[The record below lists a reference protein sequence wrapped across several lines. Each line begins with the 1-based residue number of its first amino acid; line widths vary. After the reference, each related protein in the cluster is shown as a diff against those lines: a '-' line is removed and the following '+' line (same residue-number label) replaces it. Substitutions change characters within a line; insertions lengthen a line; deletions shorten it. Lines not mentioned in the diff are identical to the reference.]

1 MAAADTVREQRAAI
15 AVDGRLIALLLV
27 GAMTIMAGATI
38 SPSLPAIE
46 REVASGDNA
55 ALLTR
60 LVLTV
65 PALFTALTALVAG
78 AALDRFGRRRIL
90 LAAIVLYALAGPAGG
105 LMSNVWALLATRAL
119 LGVAVGIVMTASVTL
134 VTDYY
139 AGPQRGEVMGRQAA
153 FAGIGGI
160 VFLVGGGLLADL
172 SWRAPFAIYLLALPV
187 LVMAWRFLPE
197 PSRAAAAD
205 HDDGG
210 IMRRGPVA
218 LLAMLAFTS
227 MVVFYLTPVQIPFHL
242 EALGAPSGTLAGIA
256 VASTTLTGAVAS
268 ALYGRVRARLARSL
282 VFAVL
287 FAPMAAGYA
296 IVALAAGPALVI
308 AGLAIFGMGF
318 GLLIPNLNTLAG
330 DLATDAT
337 RGTVIGTLTT
347 SLFLGQFAS
356 PLVAQPV
363 IERFGSAGA
372 YWAGASMLA
381 LLAVGFAVA
390 NRPGGARSGT
400 GPASASASVK

>member
-1 MAAADTVREQRAAI
+1 MTAQTDSAI
-15 AVDGRLIALLLV
+15 SLDGQLLALLLV

-90 LAAIVLYALAGPAGG
+90 IAAIVLYALGGPAGG
-105 LMSNVWALLATRAL
+105 LVSNVWALLATRAL
-119 LGVAVGIVMTASVTL
+119 LGVAVGIIMTASVTL
-134 VTDYY
+134 VADYY
-139 AGPQRGEVMGRQAA
+139 AGPSRGEVMGRQAA

-197 PSRAAAAD
+197 PSRAATAVR
-205 HDDGG
+205 DDGG
-210 IMRRGPVA
+210 TVRRGPVA
-218 LLAMLAFTS
+218 LLALLAFTS

-256 VASTTLTGAVAS
+256 VASTTLTGAIAS
-268 ALYGRVRARLARSL
+268 ALYGRIRARLSRP
-282 VFAVL
+282 VTFAIL
-287 FAPMAAGYA
+287 FALMAVGYA
-296 IVALAAGPALVI
+296 IVAAATGPVAVI
-308 AGLAIFGMGF
+308 AGLSIFGSGF
-318 GLLIPNLNTLAG
+318 GLLIPSLNTLAG
-330 DLATDAT
+330 DLADERT

-381 LLAVGFAVA
+381 LLAVGFVA
-390 NRPGGARSGT
+390 SLPVQATGSSVTHRKTTGA
-400 GPASASASVK
+400 PID

>member
-1 MAAADTVREQRAAI
+1 MTAQTDGAI
-15 AVDGRLIALLLV
+15 ALDGRLLALLLV

-38 SPSLPAIE
+38 SPALPEIE
-46 REVASGDNA
+46 REVATGNNA

-65 PALFTALTALVAG
+65 PALFTALTALFAG

-90 LAAIVLYALAGPAGG
+90 LAAIVLYAFAGPAGG
-105 LMSNVWALLATRAL
+105 VVSNVWALLVTRAL

-134 VTDYY
+134 VADYY
-139 AGPQRGEVMGRQAA
+139 SGPNRGEVMGRQAA

-187 LVMAWRFLPE
+187 LAMTWRFLPE
-197 PSRAAAAD
+197 PARASSAAGGK
-205 HDDGG
+205 DG
-210 IMRRGPVA
+210 RGAVRWKPVA
-218 LLAMLAFTS
+218 ALAALAFTS

-242 EALGAPSGTLAGIA
+242 AALGTPSGTLAGIA
-256 VASTTLTGAVAS
+256 VASTTLTGAIAS
-268 ALYGRVRARLARSL
+268 ALYGRVRARMSRP
-282 VFAVL
+282 VTFAILFVL
-287 FAPMAAGYA
+287 MAVGYA
-296 IVALAAGPALVI
+296 VVAAATGPVAVI
-308 AGLAIFGMGF
+308 AGLAIFGTGF
-318 GLLIPNLNTLAG
+318 GLLLPSLNTLAG
-330 DLATDAT
+330 DLADERT
-337 RGTVIGTLTT
+337 RGIVIGALTT

-372 YWAGASMLA
+372 YWAGAFVLA
-381 LLAVGFAVA
+381 LLAICFAASLPFHTAEPTVA
-390 NRPGGARSGT
+390 RRKAAVEP
-400 GPASASASVK
+400 VD